1 MRGYV
6 NVLGR
11 VQKAKKI
18 SAVIEDYIGVKT
30 VNLKILDIG
39 VGNGEIAQYLA
50 EIGNEVY
57 GVDLQDILNIK
68 NRLFHFTQVVDEC
81 LPFKDDYF
89 DIVISNHVVEHTS
102 NPKLH
107 IKEIKRV
114 MRGGGICYFATP
126 NRYFPYEVHTHTLF
140 LHYFPNKIFFYFL
153 KVLKRYKEPIHLL
166 GYKTMKKMFKKEG
179 FIYKDYTT
187 EIINNPNKYYIR
199 DYGIKIPV
207 FLSILSKTNIW
218 ILKKS
223 E

>member
-140 LHYFPNKIFFYFL
+140 LF
-153 KVLKRYKEPIHLL
+153 
-166 GYKTMKKMFKKEG
+166 
-179 FIYKDYTT
+179 
-187 EIINNPNKYYIR
+187 
-199 DYGIKIPV
+199 
-207 FLSILSKTNIW
+207 SQ
-218 ILKKS
+218 
-223 E
+223 